1 MKGVRHMGA
10 NEIIKAYIEDN
21 GIRQSFVAKKIGMP
35 PELLRRSLEGKRRLQ
50 ADEFIAICEVLSL
63 DLDFFKR
70 SKLYANHVYS
80 IHP

>member
-21 GIRQSFVAKKIGMP
+21 GIKRSFVAEKIGMS
-35 PELLRRSLEGKRRLQ
+35 PELLRRSLEGKRKLQ

-70 SKLYANHVYS
+70 SKLYANHAF
-80 IHP
+80 